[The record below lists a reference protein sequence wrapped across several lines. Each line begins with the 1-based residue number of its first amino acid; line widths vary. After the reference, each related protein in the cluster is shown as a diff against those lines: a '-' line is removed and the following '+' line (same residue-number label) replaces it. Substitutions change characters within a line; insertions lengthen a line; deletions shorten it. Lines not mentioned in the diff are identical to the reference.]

1 MEDTDITNEAFAE
14 FLGATYIH
22 DEKLFYFPS
31 IVFKTGKNWFYSY
44 ELLFHND
51 CNWING
57 VIQEIK
63 MKPLKGF
70 IYGEGIYNETKNEIF
85 KNINIFSE
93 KEEVY
98 IACAKFVKWYK
109 LNNN

>member
-1 MEDTDITNEAFAE
+1 MENTDITNEAFAE

-31 IVFKTGKNWFYSY
+31 IVFKTGKNWFYSH

-51 CNWING
+51 CNWIND
-57 VIQEIK
+57 VIRKIKIKSLAGSMGSEINRK
-63 MKPLKGF
+63 RIEF
-70 IYGEGIYNETKNEIF
+70 F
-85 KNINIFSE
+85 KTITIFSE

-98 IACAKFVKWYK
+98 NACAEFVKWYK